1 MSNIESKP
9 EVWQRGPV
17 EGVPSL
23 LQPAAHAIL
32 QAREEVIALMK
43 DFPENSLWIKP
54 AGMAS
59 AGFHLQHL
67 SGVLDRLYTYARNE
81 KLNPQQ
87 MQQLHDEAISSNE
100 NLNVRNL
107 IERFNKQVDTA
118 IVQLKSTDPSTLTEF
133 RGIGRKQIP
142 TTLIGLLFH
151 AAEHTMRHLGQLI
164 VTAKIVKEGK
174 W

>member
-1 MSNIESKP
+1 MNNIESKP

-118 IVQLKSTDPSTLTEF
+118 IVQLKNTDPSTLTEF

>member
-100 NLNVRNL
+100 NLNARNL

-118 IVQLKSTDPSTLTEF
+118 IVQLKSTDPSTLPEF

-151 AAEHTMRHLGQLI
+151 AAEHTMRHRGQLI

>member
-87 MQQLHDEAISSNE
+87 MQQLHDEAISPNE

-118 IVQLKSTDPSTLTEF
+118 IVQLKNTDPSTLTEF

>member
-1 MSNIESKP
+1 MNNIESKP

-87 MQQLHDEAISSNE
+87 MQQLHDEAISPNE

>member
-32 QAREEVIALMK
+32 QAREEVMALMK
-43 DFPENSLWIKP
+43 DFPENLLWIKP

-59 AGFHLQHL
+59 VGFHLQHL

-87 MQQLHDEAISSNE
+87 MQQLHDEAISPNE

>member
-87 MQQLHDEAISSNE
+87 MQQLHDEAISPNE

-133 RGIGRKQIP
+133 RGIGSKQIP

>member
-43 DFPENSLWIKP
+43 DFPENLLWIKP

-87 MQQLHDEAISSNE
+87 MQQLHDEAISPNE

-118 IVQLKSTDPSTLTEF
+118 IVQLKNTDPSMLTEF

-151 AAEHTMRHLGQLI
+151 VAEHIMRHLGQLI
-164 VTAKIVKEGK
+164 VTAKIVKERK

>member
-1 MSNIESKP
+1 MNNIESKP

-87 MQQLHDEAISSNE
+87 MQQLHDEAISPNE

-133 RGIGRKQIP
+133 RDIGRKQIP

>member
-118 IVQLKSTDPSTLTEF
+118 IVQLKNTDPSTLTEF

>member
-118 IVQLKSTDPSTLTEF
+118 IVQLKNTDPSMLTEF

>member
-87 MQQLHDEAISSNE
+87 MQQLHDEAISPNE

-118 IVQLKSTDPSTLTEF
+118 IVQLKNTDPSTLTEF

-164 VTAKIVKEGK
+164 VTAKIIKEGK

>member
-23 LQPAAHAIL
+23 LQPAVHAIL
-32 QAREEVIALMK
+32 QAREEVMALMK
-43 DFPENSLWIKP
+43 DFPENLLWIKP

-59 AGFHLQHL
+59 VGFHLQHL

-87 MQQLHDEAISSNE
+87 MQQLHDEAISPNE

-151 AAEHTMRHLGQLI
+151 AAEHIMRHLGQLI